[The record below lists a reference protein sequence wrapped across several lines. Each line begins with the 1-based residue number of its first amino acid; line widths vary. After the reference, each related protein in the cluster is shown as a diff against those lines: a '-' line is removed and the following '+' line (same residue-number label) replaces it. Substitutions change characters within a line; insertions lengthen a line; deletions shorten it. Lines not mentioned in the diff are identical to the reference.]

1 MDQQLFRQVLGQFPS
16 GVTIVTTCHDGT
28 LHGITVS
35 SFCSLSLD
43 PPLVLV
49 CIDQKCR
56 AHTLIQQSDVFAV
69 NILAEDG
76 AGLSQHFASRC
87 ADKFADV
94 PHYLGET
101 GAPLLERASAT
112 IECRLANLLPGGDH
126 TIFVGRVVAAK
137 AYTDIRPLLYHKSGY
152 HRLAEA

>member
-1 MDQQLFRQVLGQFPS
+1 MDQKVFRQVLGHFPS
-16 GVTIVTTCHDGT
+16 GVTIVTTCHNGT

-49 CIDQKCR
+49 CIDQNCH
-56 AHTLIQQSDVFAV
+56 AHSLIQQSDMFAV

-76 AGLSQHFASRC
+76 EGLSRHFASRIQN
-87 ADKFADV
+87 KFADI

-101 GAPLLERASAT
+101 GAPLLENASAT
-112 IECRLANLLPGGDH
+112 IECQLVNLLPGGDH
-126 TIFVGRVVAAK
+126 TIFVGRVVSAK
-137 AYTDIRPLLYHKSGY
+137 AYTDTRPLLYHKSAY